1 MPQSRLLTR
10 LIEKVKV
17 WDPIRD
23 ESLLNTEANNVVKE
37 EFRCQDGNIFLLD
50 PLGPSAFDSKGLD
63 RNIKSI

>member
-1 MPQSRLLTR
+1 MPQPRLLTR

-37 EFRCQDGNIFLLD
+37 EFRCRDGNIFLLD